1 MMMRVIVTSALVAL
15 CAAVSGCAS
24 EPAVEYVQPDCPVI
38 QRPALPVVDQG
49 QLWDAVGDAQYRQ
62 IERYINAL
70 WGYADEQAAM
80 LEALCDG

>member
-38 QRPALPVVDQG
+38 QRPALPELSRG
-49 QLWDAVGDAQYRQ
+49 ALWDALGDAEYRRL
-62 IERYINAL
+62 ERYVNGI
-70 WGYADEQAAM
+70 WSIVDQQEAA
-80 LEALCDG
+80 LEAVCE